1 MRGEKKKTAMKI
13 KSIMHVLRCYSTP
26 ATKKYTAKMQQQ
38 ERIND
43 AMGLCVATTN
53 AIAIFFLCMYAL
65 SFATK
70 FRRNPNILPKFEQ
83 FRLFSLIDL
92 ALNLGIWLFN
102 LFLFLSLFLFLF
114 LYMQSSHIDV
124 MLCCAIKFS
133 SALSCFIL

>member
-1 MRGEKKKTAMKI
+1 
-13 KSIMHVLRCYSTP
+13 
-26 ATKKYTAKMQQQ
+26 MQQQ

-43 AMGLCVATTN
+43 AMGLCVATTD

-102 LFLFLSLFLFLF
+102 LFLFLFLFSFSLSLYAIQPYRRYAVLCYKIFICYQLF
-114 LYMQSSHIDV
+114 HSLPQQQNHFIEVSS
-124 MLCCAIKFS
+124 
-133 SALSCFIL
+133 

>member
-1 MRGEKKKTAMKI
+1 
-13 KSIMHVLRCYSTP
+13 
-26 ATKKYTAKMQQQ
+26 MQQQ

-43 AMGLCVATTN
+43 AMGLCVTTTD

-65 SFATK
+65 SFSLFATK

-114 LYMQSSHIDV
+114 LCMQSSHIDV

-133 SALSCFIL
+133 SAISCFILCHNNNKIIPSKFQVETETKL